1 MTGIARPLAIP
12 PVLIRRS
19 LFCIFR
25 WLSPPTMPPRI
36 LATAWLAF
44 LSRNSI
50 QRVAEVLLVDDCSTD
65 ATHDIASG
73 IAHSHGNLRVM
84 STLKK
89 SGPGI
94 ARNIGVSQ
102 VRGRWIIFL
111 DSDDTLASNLLRHL
125 KEFIDT
131 QTGDLDAVGYNWSFA
146 SADHGNSSLPPAGRR
161 DQAALGL
168 NRTDLLKKYLC
179 LHMDGSVIY
188 TAVRRELITHNHLC
202 FAEGYHEDVDYIF
215 MSVLEHVRRVGYLD
229 EVLYYKGW
237 RSGLHHQHHFPP
249 ACTGIHARP
258 GHGSPPSFK
267 RTMKALNS
275 VQFWSTGR
283 DCVGALLPGSEKYT
297 AEPALPAQA
306 TELGSTNCSYE
317 CLGKEFGSS
326 PIEADEIPTSQY
338 GQITANFLTVMQ
350 DRNLSSLQKGA
361 AISRFIEEAD
371 AKSWSYIDLH
381 HLAFLPR
388 PDTDVLQTLL
398 RGSASAR

>member
-1 MTGIARPLAIP
+1 MGLNYRVMATSPGANEMTGIARPLAIP
-12 PVLIRRS
+12 PVLIQAE
-19 LFCIFR
+19 
-25 WLSPPTMPPRI
+25 PI
-36 LATAWLAF
+36 LHFSVVIPAYNAAKDISHCLASVF
-44 LSRNSI
+44 V
-50 QRVAEVLLVDDCSTD
+50 QEFDPAGYEVLLVDDCSTD
-65 ATHDIASG
+65 ATRDIASG

-131 QTGDLDAVGYNWSFA
+131 QAGDLDAVGYNWSFA

-202 FAEGYHEDVDYIF
+202 FCEGYHEDVDYIF
-215 MSVLEHVRRVGYLD
+215 MVYWHARRVGYLD

-237 RSGLHHQHHFPP
+237 RSGSIVNTISRQHVQGFMR
-249 ACTGIHARP
+249 A

-267 RTMKALNS
+267 RTMKAFGTLCIR
-275 VQFWSTGR
+275 STGR
-283 DCVGALLPGSEKYT
+283 DWWRRCHPAREIYRRAGS
-297 AEPALPAQA
+297 PAQA
-306 TELGSTNCSYE
+306 TELGTELYE
-317 CLGKEFGSS
+317 CLGKEFDPAPLKRTKFQPPNTG
-326 PIEADEIPTSQY
+326 
-338 GQITANFLTVMQ
+338 
-350 DRNLSSLQKGA
+350 R
-361 AISRFIEEAD
+361 
-371 AKSWSYIDLH
+371 
-381 HLAFLPR
+381 
-388 PDTDVLQTLL
+388 
-398 RGSASAR
+398 